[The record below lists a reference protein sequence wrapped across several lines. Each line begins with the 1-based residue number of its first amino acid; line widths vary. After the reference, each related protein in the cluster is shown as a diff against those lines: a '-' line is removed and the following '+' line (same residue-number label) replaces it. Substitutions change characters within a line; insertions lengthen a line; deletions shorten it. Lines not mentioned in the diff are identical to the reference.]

1 MEGEREREKKKKDTY
16 SCLFLRGRGRRK
28 GKEDGLGSSASGMKE
43 RAGVKQLRRGK
54 NLETLTNPWVDSSF
68 SPYLFHG
75 LSSYRF
81 SVSRFGL
88 IPETTVRGRQPP
100 LSFQKNRI
108 VGEGTIRKRPER
120 LGWTLITATL
130 NSRRW
135 VVEKKKEK
143 RRVSTRLPPFEGS
156 FIAIQCDAL
165 SISCLR
171 AGI

>member
-1 MEGEREREKKKKDTY
+1 
-16 SCLFLRGRGRRK
+16 
-28 GKEDGLGSSASGMKE
+28 MKE

-143 RRVSTRLPPFEGS
+143 KTRFHEITTLRGIVYRDTMRCLVYFLSSSGYLNIGRESIRGLQ
-156 FIAIQCDAL
+156 AIEQ
-165 SISCLR
+165 
-171 AGI
+171 G